1 MAKSY
6 RKNSRLAGQVN
17 LLEEPLVAMIT
28 EVNMIGGS
36 KGWWIDIEA
45 KRHVCHDHRL
55 FKTYNGIT
63 NTNIFLGDHYST
75 KVAGVE
81 YVELRF
87 TSGKIL
93 TLKEVFT
100 PQK

>member
-1 MAKSY
+1 
-6 RKNSRLAGQVN
+6 
-17 LLEEPLVAMIT
+17 
-28 EVNMIGGS
+28 MIGGS

-63 NTNIFLGDHYST
+63 NTNIFLGDHHST
-75 KVAGVE
+75 KVSGVE

-93 TLKEVFT
+93 TLKEVLHTPEIRENMVSGYLLNKVSFAQTIGADFFT
-100 PQK
+100 